1 MLFKRK
7 ERNMFICLKDAVKK
21 YGEGEAAVYALDHA
35 DLVIGKGEICAIL
48 GPSGSG
54 KSTILNM
61 LGGLDTLDAGELTI
75 EGRSLIGLTPK
86 ERTLY
91 RKEEVG
97 FVFQFYNLIRD
108 LTVEENIEVVSD
120 ISESPLDLSEVLGA
134 LELEQYRRR
143 FPREL
148 SGGQQQRAAIARAM
162 IKNPRLLLC
171 DELTGALDTRS
182 SKKVLQFVEK
192 MNRQYGTTVVIITH
206 NEAIA
211 KMADQIIRI
220 RDGRVENSVFNE
232 RKIPADRGGK
242 SQNHF
247 SAGCES
253 QSETAGPKTT
263 PSDRFPADSTGSP
276 RKFSGEQLVREDG
289 QAEKI
294 QAAGH
299 DGARQRLRHRP

>member
-1 MLFKRK
+1 
-7 ERNMFICLKDAVKK
+7 MFICLKDAVKR
-21 YGEGEAAVYALDHA
+21 YGEGEAAVYALDHVE
-35 DLVIGKGEICAIL
+35 LVIGKGEICVIL

-61 LGGLDTLDAGELTI
+61 LGGLDTLDAGDLTI

-97 FVFQFYNLIRD
+97 FVFQFYNLIPD

-134 LELEQYRRR
+134 LELEPYRRR

-182 SKKVLQFVEK
+182 SKNVLQFVEM
-192 MNRQYGTTVVIITH
+192 MNRKYGTTVVIITH

-220 RDGRVENSVFNE
+220 RDGRVEESVFNE
-232 RKIPADRGGK
+232 KKIPAE
-242 SQNHF
+242 
-247 SAGCES
+247 ALE
-253 QSETAGPKTT
+253 
-263 PSDRFPADSTGSP
+263 
-276 RKFSGEQLVREDG
+276 L
-289 QAEKI
+289 
-294 QAAGH
+294 
-299 DGARQRLRHRP
+299 

>member
-1 MLFKRK
+1 M
-7 ERNMFICLKDAVKK
+7 N
-21 YGEGEAAVYALDHA
+21 
-35 DLVIGKGEICAIL
+35 L

-54 KSTILNM
+54 KSTMLNM
-61 LGGLDTLDAGELTI
+61 LGGLDTLDAGDLTI

-91 RKEEVG
+91 RKEEAG
-97 FVFQFYNLIRD
+97 FVFQFYNLIPD

-134 LELEQYRRR
+134 LELEPYRRR

-162 IKNPRLLLC
+162 IKNPKLLLC

-182 SKKVLQFVEK
+182 SKNVLQFVEK

-220 RDGRVENSVFNE
+220 RDGRVEESVFNE
-232 RKIPADRGGK
+232 KKIPA
-242 SQNHF
+242 
-247 SAGCES
+247 E
-253 QSETAGPKTT
+253 EL
-263 PSDRFPADSTGSP
+263 
-276 RKFSGEQLVREDG
+276 EL
-289 QAEKI
+289 
-294 QAAGH
+294 
-299 DGARQRLRHRP
+299 

>member
-1 MLFKRK
+1 
-7 ERNMFICLKDAVKK
+7 MFICLKDAVKR

-35 DLVIGKGEICAIL
+35 DLVIGKGKICVIL

-54 KSTILNM
+54 KSTMLNM

-97 FVFQFYNLIRD
+97 FVFQFYNLIPD

-134 LELEQYRRR
+134 LELEPYRRR

-171 DELTGALDTRS
+171 DELTGALDTHS
-182 SKKVLQFVEK
+182 SKNVLQFVEM
-192 MNRQYGTTVVIITH
+192 MNWKYGTTVVIITH

-220 RDGRVENSVFNE
+220 RDGRVEESVFNE
-232 RKIPADRGGK
+232 KKIPAE
-242 SQNHF
+242 
-247 SAGCES
+247 ALE
-253 QSETAGPKTT
+253 
-263 PSDRFPADSTGSP
+263 
-276 RKFSGEQLVREDG
+276 L
-289 QAEKI
+289 
-294 QAAGH
+294 
-299 DGARQRLRHRP
+299 

>member
-1 MLFKRK
+1 MY
-7 ERNMFICLKDAVKK
+7 ICFKDAVKK
-21 YGEGEAAVYALDHA
+21 YGEGEAAVYALDHT
-35 DLVIGKGEICAIL
+35 DLVIGEGEICVIL

-61 LGGLDTLDAGELTI
+61 LGGLDTLDAGDLTI

-97 FVFQFYNLIRD
+97 FVFQFYNLIPD

-134 LELEQYRRR
+134 LELEPYRRR

-171 DELTGALDTRS
+171 DELTGALDTHS
-182 SKKVLQFVEK
+182 SKNVLQFVEM
-192 MNRQYGTTVVIITH
+192 MNRKYGTTVVIITH

-220 RDGRVENSVFNE
+220 RDGRVEESVFNE
-232 RKIPADRGGK
+232 KKIPAE
-242 SQNHF
+242 
-247 SAGCES
+247 ALE
-253 QSETAGPKTT
+253 
-263 PSDRFPADSTGSP
+263 
-276 RKFSGEQLVREDG
+276 L
-289 QAEKI
+289 
-294 QAAGH
+294 
-299 DGARQRLRHRP
+299 